1 MTRTRQLLELQRL
14 LYEANERRIRELVAA
29 PRRFSRQDLDR
40 YEADLAESVPARWE
54 PSTPSALRAAI
65 RHARV
70 ILVGDYHTLR
80 QSQRGFLR
88 VLRAIRSRRLVIGL
102 EFVSARYQ
110 KAVDD
115 HVAGRIDD
123 AAFLRRT
130 RYARSWPSYQ
140 VWPNF
145 RPIFELARQRP
156 ARVVA
161 LDCLPEECGTVW
173 SRAAFAAW
181 RIAETLR
188 ENPGSK
194 MAVLMGEAHLAP
206 NHLPEELER
215 AMRRLGVRGDVLVI
229 HQNLDGLWFAMVARG
244 LQDRVDAVR
253 LGPTRFFVPASTPI
267 AAQASFLAAVAGE
280 ETGAAEDSSEIRREF
295 AHYLGMLA
303 QFLEIRPAR
312 GLHGVTVCG
321 PGHLEPVLAL
331 QDRMNPETFH
341 MVFRQVLSGES
352 LCLPEWG
359 LVYLAQTGPTHLG
372 EEAAHFLKIT
382 LGSGNLPR
390 DPADFLYSRMLHEAL
405 GYLGSKVFNPKR
417 KPPSLKLL
425 RRRRRQEKGDPA
437 EVPEVSSPLSVAV
450 HFAGWHRARD
460 WRKDFRIDSFDRYL
474 RTLGLEDGVGD
485 LGPEVLGPLVHL
497 LGYEIGE
504 RLWLAFRGGMLPA
517 REVRD
522 LFLADLEAPG
532 VAFEHWHRLAVGL
545 RSVRPPSR
553 F

>member
-1 MTRTRQLLELQRL
+1 MTRTRQLLELQRR

-40 YEADLAESVPARWE
+40 YEEDLSRSLPDRCD
-54 PSTPSALRAAI
+54 PSTPPAIRAAI

-88 VLRAIRSRRLVIGL
+88 VIRATRSRRLVLGL

-110 KAVDD
+110 RAVDD
-115 HVAGRIDD
+115 YVAGRIDD
-123 AAFLRRT
+123 EAFLRRT
-130 RYARSWPSYQ
+130 RYTRSWPSYQ

-145 RPIFELARQRP
+145 RPIFELARQRQ

-161 LDCLPEECGTVW
+161 LDCPPEECGTVW
-173 SRAAFAAW
+173 SRSAFAAW

-188 ENPGSK
+188 ETPGSK

-206 NHLPEELER
+206 DHLPRELR
-215 AMRRLGVRGDVLVI
+215 QAMDRLGVRGDVLVI
-229 HQNLDGLWFAMVARG
+229 HQNLDELWFRMVARG
-244 LQDRVDAVR
+244 IQDRVDVVR
-253 LGPTRFFVPASTPI
+253 LGEGRFFIPVSTPI

-280 ETGAAEDSSEIRREF
+280 EAGTVEDGAGIRREF
-295 AHYLGMLA
+295 GHYLRMLA
-303 QFLEIRPAR
+303 RFLGVRPGRSLA
-312 GLHGVTVCG
+312 GVTVCG
-321 PGHLEPVLAL
+321 PGNLESVLAL
-331 QDRMNPETFH
+331 ESRVDPETFRLIR
-341 MVFRQVLSGES
+341 RQVLAGES

-372 EEAAHFLKIT
+372 EEAAHFLKVS
-382 LGSGNLPR
+382 LSSGSVPT
-390 DPADFLYSRMLHEAL
+390 DPVDFLYGRMIHEAL

-425 RRRRRQEKGDPA
+425 RKRRRREPGDPEEA
-437 EVPEVSSPLSVAV
+437 AAMSAPLSVAV
-450 HFAGWHRARD
+450 HLAGWHRARD
-460 WRKDFRIDSFDRYL
+460 WRKDFRRDSFDRYL
-474 RTLGLEDGVGD
+474 KTLDVVDGVGD
-485 LGPEVLGPLVHL
+485 LGPEILGPLVHL
-497 LGYEIGE
+497 LGYDMGE
-504 RLWLAFRGGMLPA
+504 RIWTAFRNGELP
-517 REVRD
+517 VGKIRD
-522 LFLADLEAPG
+522 LFRADLEAPG
-532 VAFEHWHRLAVGL
+532 VAFDRWHRLAMSL